1 MTNIH
6 QSHSDAQNVAQSPI
20 QESLAQAI
28 ELVLTENRQVLEKV
42 SYLPVAQLA
51 QAIVDSKRIFV
62 SGEGRSGL
70 VLRMFAMRLMHLGC
84 QDYVVGETI
93 TPSIQAGDLL
103 IDCSGSGST
112 GNVVAITQKAKKV
125 ARKNHT
131 IGEILLLSSS
141 KGPNGSTIPEV
152 RDIFPEHEIYDRSPN
167 NLWDDPRSREAVE
180 KTVTTKL
187 IMAAISKGCEPRVS
201 GALGLKHPNMGRHV
215 KQWVANML

>member
-6 QSHSDAQNVAQSPI
+6 QSYSDAQNVI
-20 QESLAQAI
+20 QDPVQENLTQAI

-42 SYLPVAQLA
+42 NYPAVLQLT

-112 GNVVAITQKAKKV
+112 GNVVAIAQKAKEIGARIVSVTTQEESPLGQV
-125 ARKNHT
+125 ADIVIKIEAAAKQDQNNPNSQQFAGSLFEQST
-131 IGEILLLSSS
+131 LLLFDAVFHVLSHQSH
-141 KGPNGSTIPEV
+141 KSTATLWAM
-152 RDIFPEHEIYDRSPN
+152 HT
-167 NLWDDPRSREAVE
+167 NLE
-180 KTVTTKL
+180 
-187 IMAAISKGCEPRVS
+187 
-201 GALGLKHPNMGRHV
+201 
-215 KQWVANML
+215 